1 LAPDIGIPRSDYMAR
16 NNFFGG
22 GIGGTVTPRSR
33 GGSIRWHGTLG
44 SDNNA
49 TSIEGDLSSAIASLG
64 AVIVGTWLV
73 TRVYPKGKKAFD
85 AQMSKKSKGIV
96 DTAFKPVKATFDGA
110 AEVIKDP
117 TGVKL

>member
-1 LAPDIGIPRSDYMAR
+1 MAR

-49 TSIEGDLSSAIASLG
+49 TNATTIEGDLSSAIASLG

-85 AQMSKKSKGIV
+85 AQMNKKSTGIV
-96 DTAFKPVKATFDGA
+96 DTAVKPVKASVAGA
-110 AEVIKDP
+110 AEIFKDP
-117 TGVKL
+117 TGFRGI

>member
-1 LAPDIGIPRSDYMAR
+1 MSG

-44 SDNNA
+44 ADASNNSY
-49 TSIEGDLSSAIASLG
+49 TPDLSSAVATVGALILG
-64 AVIVGTWLV
+64 TYVV
-73 TRVYPKGKKAFD
+73 TRVYPKAKKAFD
-85 AQMSKKSKGIV
+85 KEMKKRSILSP
-96 DTAFKPVKATFDGA
+96 FKATVEGA
-110 AEVIKDP
+110 SEVLKDP